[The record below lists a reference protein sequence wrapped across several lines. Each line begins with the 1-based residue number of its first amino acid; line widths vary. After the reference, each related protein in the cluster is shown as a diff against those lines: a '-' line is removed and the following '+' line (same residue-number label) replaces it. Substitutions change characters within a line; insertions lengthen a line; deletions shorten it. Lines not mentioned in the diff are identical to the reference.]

1 MNTRIRGLVTS
12 TSMNCRRRYVDEDL
26 FQEVGLKWI
35 EMVSASH
42 FYSYDTLDL
51 AGFSQYLT
59 LFSADDGSRLSRS
72 RRTVGDG
79 ISRKEGGDAARETG
93 DGSHSG
99 QEAEELAGY
108 ER

>member
-12 TSMNCRRRYVDEDL
+12 TSMNCPRRYVDEDL

-35 EMVSASH
+35 EMASASL
-42 FYSYDTLDL
+42 FYCYVDFPNIS
-51 AGFSQYLT
+51 T
-59 LFSADDGSRLSRS
+59 LFFADDGSRLSRS
-72 RRTVGDG
+72 RRTVGDDLA
-79 ISRKEGGDAARETG
+79 RKEGGDDARETG